1 MRTSTIFK
9 EEIMKKLTIILSAIL
24 CLCLLAGCGQAAA
37 PAATEAPA
45 DGTGTAEPTVE
56 EKSFELK
63 IAGIK
68 SDEDPASL
76 AMQFFAD
83 EVNNNSDTLKVKVY
97 TNSVLGTTNDLLSG
111 MTDGTVDMFYNTL
124 SCYAWVSG
132 AECFNA
138 ISAPF
143 MWDDNAELEAFLETA
158 EVQAWFESAANDSGV
173 RCVMA
178 AGELPPR
185 ELTSN
190 RPVACAAD
198 FSGLKIRTAESA
210 LVQETMKKLGAQPT
224 VVPFADLY
232 MALRQGTVDAQENGF
247 MTVKSASLYEVQD
260 YLMKTDY
267 IRDVS
272 AIFMGN
278 DLWKQL
284 SDNQKAVITAAAEKA
299 VRFEEATIA
308 EQIDEV
314 VAFLKDKMTYVE
326 IDVNSIQ
333 EALGEDF
340 YDQFD
345 GDLWPAGTMDVIKA
359 FKNA

>member
-1 MRTSTIFK
+1 
-9 EEIMKKLTIILSAIL
+9 
-24 CLCLLAGCGQAAA
+24 
-37 PAATEAPA
+37 
-45 DGTGTAEPTVE
+45 
-56 EKSFELK
+56 
-63 IAGIK
+63 
-68 SDEDPASL
+68 
-76 AMQFFAD
+76 
-83 EVNNNSDTLKVKVY
+83 
-97 TNSVLGTTNDLLSG
+97 
-111 MTDGTVDMFYNTL
+111 
-124 SCYAWVSG
+124 
-132 AECFNA
+132 
-138 ISAPF
+138 
-143 MWDDNAELEAFLETA
+143 
-158 EVQAWFESAANDSGV
+158 
-173 RCVMA
+173 
-178 AGELPPR
+178 
-185 ELTSN
+185 
-190 RPVACAAD
+190 
-198 FSGLKIRTAESA
+198 
-210 LVQETMKKLGAQPT
+210 MKKLGAQPT

-272 AIFMGN
+272 AIFMSN
-278 DLWKQL
+278 DVWNQL

-314 VAFLKDKMTYVE
+314 VAFLKENMTYIE